1 LQLAEWRLDEEVRR
15 RNAEASRRTRES
27 REDIATARRVQ
38 ERESGFLGVY
48 ALVAGV
54 PIEAARTAREQAALD
69 RVAALDRTSSS
80 EERATT
86 ERASSFVED
95 P

>member
-1 LQLAEWRLDEEVRR
+1 VRR

-38 ERESGFLGVY
+38 ERESGFFGIYGELRRRTTATTG
-48 ALVAGV
+48 
-54 PIEAARTAREQAALD
+54 RTASEQAALD

-80 EERATT
+80 EERATA

-95 P
+95 T